1 MKKILKKAQK
11 KAKHQ
16 GEELTEHVEDTT
28 TELYPIEE
36 TLEEGAD
43 ILVKNVIF

>member
-16 GEELTEHVEDTT
+16 DEESTECVEDTT

-36 TLEEGAD
+36 TLKEGAD
-43 ILVKNVIF
+43 ILVKYVTF